1 MGDYI
6 CPKCN
11 VTFNKK
17 NHLNYHVEHDA
28 CKETNYICKYCD
40 NGFTKSNSMY
50 RHMKYNCKVKK
61 REDIEKQATFEILK
75 KLAEKENEEK
85 REIKNLKEENK
96 QLREDFEQFKNDIKV
111 KTLKANN
118 KTINNNVLTSNI
130 NNGIVNNNINNN
142 FILVGYGREDLSRLS
157 KAELLNA
164 IQAGYRSTVTLSKT
178 VHFNP
183 KYPEY
188 QNIYISNMKDT
199 YAMMFDGN
207 KWTLTTKEDLI
218 DTIYEDK
225 KNYIEENLEEFVG
238 SLPPSGK
245 RALDNWLAIDD
256 DNENVKVKNIKN
268 EIKLL
273 LYNEKNIGINSKAV
287 YEANAKSIKATT
299 SLDKTNTLTKSK
311 SKSIKSVKNVKKNY
325 ANSDSDN
332 DSDNVSEQ
340 SIDNTNLVK
349 ITKKPVIKKIAA
361 KPPVKVRKSSN
372 I

>member
-1 MGDYI
+1 
-6 CPKCN
+6 
-11 VTFNKK
+11 
-17 NHLNYHVEHDA
+17 
-28 CKETNYICKYCD
+28 
-40 NGFTKSNSMY
+40 
-50 RHMKYNCKVKK
+50 
-61 REDIEKQATFEILK
+61 
-75 KLAEKENEEK
+75 
-85 REIKNLKEENK
+85 
-96 QLREDFEQFKNDIKV
+96 
-111 KTLKANN
+111 
-118 KTINNNVLTSNI
+118 
-130 NNGIVNNNINNN
+130 
-142 FILVGYGREDLSRLS
+142 
-157 KAELLNA
+157 
-164 IQAGYRSTVTLSKT
+164 
-178 VHFNP
+178 
-183 KYPEY
+183 
-188 QNIYISNMKDT
+188 MKDT

-238 SLPPSGK
+238 SLQPSGK

-256 DNENVKVKNIKN
+256 DDENVKVKNIKN

-311 SKSIKSVKNVKKNY
+311 SIKSVKKNY
-325 ANSDSDN
+325 ADNDSNN

-340 SIDNTNLVK
+340 SIDNTKLVK
-349 ITKKPVIKKIAA
+349 ITKKPVIKKTAV